1 MHYLFFLSSCP
12 KSNLKP
18 VTSLSLMKNIL
29 TKILKF
35 SKVSIPAKVKASFLE
50 KFGDSLNVE
59 WLHTDESYETIFYL
73 EEIEHIAHFDTN
85 GKLIN
90 LKKNLPLH
98 TAPAHIILKAAIHGE
113 LMNVIEIREE
123 EIVGYELIVR
133 DETLIRF
140 SVLLNEKGG
149 LIQKNKL

>member
-1 MHYLFFLSSCP
+1 
-12 KSNLKP
+12 
-18 VTSLSLMKNIL
+18 MKNIL

>member
-1 MHYLFFLSSCP
+1 
-12 KSNLKP
+12 
-18 VTSLSLMKNIL
+18 MKNIL

-35 SKVSIPAKVKASFLE
+35 SKVSIPAKVKSSFLE

-59 WLHTDESYETIFYL
+59 WLHTDESYEAIFYL
-73 EEIEHIAHFDTN
+73 NEIEHIAHFSLE

-90 LKKNLPLH
+90 LKRNLPLH
-98 TAPAHIILKAAIHGE
+98 TAPPCIVQKAALHGE

-133 DETLIRF
+133 DESLIRF

-149 LIQKNKL
+149 LMQKTKL

>member
-1 MHYLFFLSSCP
+1 
-12 KSNLKP
+12 
-18 VTSLSLMKNIL
+18 MKNIL

-35 SKVSIPAKVKASFLE
+35 SKVTIPAKVKASFLE